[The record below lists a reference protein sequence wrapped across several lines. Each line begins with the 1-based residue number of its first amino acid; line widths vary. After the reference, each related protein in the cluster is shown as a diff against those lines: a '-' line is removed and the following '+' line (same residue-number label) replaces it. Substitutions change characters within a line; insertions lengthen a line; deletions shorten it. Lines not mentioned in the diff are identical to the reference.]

1 MHILQALM
9 HDAFLH
15 IGHYRFGMNEAAEKP
30 KAYVRY
36 VLEKTGKSPSA
47 LAKDARVSQTTIT
60 RPLNDPDHQFVF
72 SNSTLEK
79 IGRATGITYEQF
91 LLHGSTAEHHEI
103 QRVNVA
109 RASAPVVAT
118 VEAGAWREV
127 DPFDQS
133 EREWIAVEPDSK
145 FPHATQEVY
154 RVSGDSMNEADPH
167 PIKPG
172 SQVVAVRYE
181 DIMRQVPLR
190 DGLIVVVQRTRGDG
204 QEREISIKEVAW
216 FDDRIEFRPRSSN
229 PKHRP
234 IVIQHNDW
242 EDNGVTVEVLALVR
256 SVINEMPV

>member
-1 MHILQALM
+1 MHIMQALM

-15 IGHYRFGMNEAAEKP
+15 TANYRFGMSEAAEKP

-36 VLEKTGKSPSA
+36 VLERTGKAPSA
-47 LAKDARVSQTTIT
+47 LAKDAGVSQTTIT
-60 RPLNDPDHQFVF
+60 RPLNDPDHQYVF

-91 LLHGSTAEHHEI
+91 LLDGGAG
-103 QRVNVA
+103 A
-109 RASAPVVAT
+109 RAELRKVAPARTSAPVVAT
-118 VEAGAWREV
+118 VEAGTWREV

-133 EREWIAVEPDSK
+133 EHQWIAVEPDEK

-154 RVSGDSMNEADPH
+154 IVSGDSMNQAEPH

-172 SQVVAVRYE
+172 AKVVAVRYE

-190 DGLIVVVQRTRGDG
+190 DGLIVVVQRTRDDG
-204 QEREISIKEVAW
+204 QAREISIKEVAW

-229 PKHRP
+229 SRHRP
-234 IVIQHNDW
+234 IVVQHDAW